1 MSREHHNLKDA
12 IARIPGLIATEYAKK
27 EPKTAAKAARHPVY
41 TSPRHSRRWLLT
53 GVIMC
58 SLLILVFWLLYIS
71 ELISTHKSNINPIGT
86 FNNSE
91 DSNLSNLISTF
102 STLEDKL
109 KENLTTPSELKALV
123 ADAITPLLST
133 SSTPSTTTTS
143 STAAS
148 STLPSTTSTTIT
160 TTTTP

>member
-1 MSREHHNLKDA
+1 MSRDTHNLKDA

-27 EPKTAAKAARHPVY
+27 EPKTALKHAKHPVY
-41 TSPRHSRRWLLT
+41 TSPRHSRRWLLI
-53 GVIMC
+53 GVITC
-58 SLLILVFWLLYIS
+58 SLVILGFWLLYIS
-71 ELISTHKSNINPIGT
+71 ELINTHKSSINPIDT

-102 STLEDKL
+102 SALEDGL
-109 KENLTTPSELKALV
+109 RENLTTPSELKALV

-133 SSTPSTTTTS
+133 SSTSAT
-143 STAAS
+143 AS
-148 STLPSTTSTTIT
+148 STTVSSTPLSTTSTTIT